1 LTATEHP
8 YLQCDGISKRFPGVQ
23 ALDGVSLAVPQGT
36 VHALIGENGAGKS
49 TFLKIL
55 SGAYTPDAGRV
66 CLAGA
71 PQTFHSARDAIRAGV
86 AVIYQE
92 LQLVPQMTVAEN
104 LFLGHLPNRGGWLDK
119 RALRRAAEEQLA
131 ALEEDLDPNA
141 KVSSLPLAQRQMV
154 EVAKALSRDAAVIA
168 FDEPT
173 SSLSEREVQR
183 LFAVIRDLKAR
194 GRVVVYVSHRLQEIF
209 EVCDS
214 VTVLRD
220 GRVEAEFPDLAPV
233 THDEL
238 VSRMVGRS
246 IADIHHYAP
255 RPHGPPALEVEGLL
269 GPGLV
274 APADLSVA
282 QGEVVGIFG
291 LVGAGRTELL
301 RLIYGATPSTAGRI
315 SVHGTPVRVRSP
327 AAAIRHGIAFTP
339 EDRKQEGIVP
349 LRSVRENIN
358 LSIRRV
364 LAKGGVIRA
373 RLEQQNAEQHVQRL
387 RIQATSLEQ
396 LARDLSGG
404 NQQKVLLARSLSGR
418 VKVVL
423 LDEPTRG
430 IDVGAKSEIYGLI
443 AELARQGL
451 GVVVASSELPEV
463 LGIAD
468 RLVVMRQGEVVASLL
483 RAEATEERLLKLAL
497 PVAVAERG

>member
-1 LTATEHP
+1 MTPTTEP
-8 YLQCDGISKRFPGVQ
+8 YLQCEGISKRFPGVQ
-23 ALDGVSLAVPQGT
+23 ALEGVALAVAPGA

-55 SGAYTPDAGRV
+55 SGVYAPDAGSVRLGGV
-66 CLAGA
+66 
-71 PQTFHSARDAIRAGV
+71 PQAFHNARDAIRAGV

-104 LFLGHLPNRGGWLDK
+104 LFVGHLPHRCGWLDK
-119 RALRRAAEEQLA
+119 RALRAAAERQLA
-131 ALEEDLDPNA
+131 ALGEDIDPG
-141 KVSSLPLAQRQMV
+141 VRVGSLPLAQRQMV
-154 EVAKALSRDAAVIA
+154 EIAKALSRDAAVIA

-194 GRVVVYVSHRLQEIF
+194 GRLVIYVSHRLQEVF
-209 EVCDS
+209 EVCDA

-220 GRVEAEFPDLAPV
+220 GRVAAEVSDLQTV
-233 THDEL
+233 THDDL

-246 IADIHHYAP
+246 IADVYHYAP
-255 RPHGPPALEVEGLL
+255 RTHGPPVLEVEGLL
-269 GPGLV
+269 GPGL
-274 APADLSVA
+274 AASASLSVA
-282 QGEVVGIFG
+282 QGEIVGIFG

-301 RLIYGATPSTAGRI
+301 RLIYGATRPAAG
-315 SVHGTPVRVRSP
+315 HVRVQGAPARILSP
-327 AAAIRHGIAFTP
+327 AAAIAHGIAFTP

-364 LAKGGVIRA
+364 LAKWGILRS
-373 RLEQQNAEQHVQRL
+373 RLERQNAERHVERL
-387 RIQATSLEQ
+387 RIRAASLEQ

-404 NQQKVLLARSLSGR
+404 NQQKVLLARALSGQ

-443 AELARQGL
+443 AELAGQGL

-468 RLVVMRQGEVVASLL
+468 RVVVMRQGQIVASLP
-483 RAEATEERLLKLAL
+483 RAEATEERVLKLAL
-497 PVAVAERG
+497 PVTAAARG